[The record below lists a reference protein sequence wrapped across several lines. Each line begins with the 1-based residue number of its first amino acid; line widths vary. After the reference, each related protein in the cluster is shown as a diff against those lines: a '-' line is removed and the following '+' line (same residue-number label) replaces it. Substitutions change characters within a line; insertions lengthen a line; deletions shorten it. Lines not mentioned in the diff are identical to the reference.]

1 MMLEHHPLAGREIA
15 IPEAGRLTVRL
26 APDEARYSLRLDPAQ
41 AGEAGRILG
50 LDLPPR
56 IGGLSRSE
64 GATVVKLGPDEWY
77 LLVPPGRREALEAA
91 SAALSQTVPHSLVDV
106 SDREVG
112 LEVEGTA
119 ALLAL
124 QAAIPFDIEAMPL
137 NSGCRTIFDRA
148 QIVLLREDQ
157 ERFRIEVWRSF
168 ATHVWDLLQAVS
180 HEIRHGI

>member
-15 IPEAGRLTVRL
+15 IPEAGRLTVRV
-26 APDEARYSLRLDPAQ
+26 APDELRFSLRLDPAQ

-50 LDLPPR
+50 LDLPAR
-56 IGGLSRSE
+56 IGGLSRSN
-64 GATVVKLGPDEWY
+64 GTVVVKLGPDEWY
-77 LLVPPGRREALEAA
+77 LLAPPGRREAIEAA
-91 SAALSQTVPHSLVDV
+91 SAASSETVPHSLVDV

-112 LEVEGTA
+112 IEMEGTA

-124 QAAIPFDIEAMPL
+124 QAAVPFDIEAMPL

-148 QIVLLREDQ
+148 QIVLLREDH

-168 ATHVWDLLQAVS
+168 AAHVWGLLQAVS
-180 HEIRHGI
+180 HEIRHGL